1 MGYFRQMFREKG
13 EIGSAK
19 KELMKESTKKSK
31 KMVDNRKIL
40 W

>member
-1 MGYFRQMFREKG
+1 MGYFRQMSREKG
-13 EIGSAK
+13 EIGSVK

>member
-13 EIGSAK
+13 EIGSVE
-19 KELMKESTKKSK
+19 KELMKENTKKSK

>member
-13 EIGSAK
+13 EIGSVK
-19 KELMKESTKKSK
+19 KGLMKENTKKSK
-31 KMVDNRKIL
+31 KVVDNRKKL